1 MGQPG
6 SCPCCHLAPHP
17 PSEALEP
24 TCPPSLSHS
33 PGLRH
38 PDSGAAS
45 SSKWSH
51 AEPGP
56 QPLGSAGQARGTQGT
71 WDAATRVGRG
81 RGVGRGKSAL
91 GASCRAASPLGGSGL
106 VQSGVVGLVTASW
119 NGPSVTEASCVQKGV
134 GWWFSSQKVRPD
146 PASQAR
152 CVICG
157 ADETVLQIGDL
168 TSETRGFR
176 EDAVQPVTCGGPDSG
191 RWARSAHH
199 TLLGRAGA
207 PSPQRGR
214 TGSERLVVTR
224 RARPAADPGRGGG
237 TAQLGCPEGPC
248 AGKGGAQGTRAPLPG
263 PAGDRRGRVPGCRC
277 LAQGLTVGLLANCFR
292 ERPAPWHSPTGA
304 GGVLEEQGPWPA
316 LGERGVSGGR

>member
-1 MGQPG
+1 M
-6 SCPCCHLAPHP
+6 
-17 PSEALEP
+17 
-24 TCPPSLSHS
+24 
-33 PGLRH
+33 
-38 PDSGAAS
+38 
-45 SSKWSH
+45 
-51 AEPGP
+51 
-56 QPLGSAGQARGTQGT
+56 
-71 WDAATRVGRG
+71 
-81 RGVGRGKSAL
+81 
-91 GASCRAASPLGGSGL
+91 
-106 VQSGVVGLVTASW
+106 QSGVVGLVTPSW
-119 NGPSVTEASCVQKGV
+119 NRPSVTEALCVQKGV
-134 GWWFSSQKVRPD
+134 GRWFSSQKVRPD
-146 PASQAR
+146 PASQAG
-152 CVICG
+152 CVVCG
-157 ADETVLQIGDL
+157 ADKTVLQTGDL

-224 RARPAADPGRGGG
+224 RARPAADPG
-237 TAQLGCPEGPC
+237 
-248 AGKGGAQGTRAPLPG
+248 GGAALHSWGVQRVRVPGRGERRGPG

-277 LAQGLTVGLLANCFR
+277 LAQGLTVGLLANRFR